1 MELSSIFLMIVLAV
15 IGTEAIAY
23 VLKNRIEGRS
33 RYIGLGIGITAL
45 AVMVAVIVWDVI
57 SN

>member
-1 MELSSIFLMIVLAV
+1 MIVLAV